1 MPPAPP
7 RRTTSLLPPP
17 SSSGLPSSGSH
28 RAQLLGGFDASLML
42 HDHPMKAIGGVL
54 CASGGEPLPVGS
66 RDLGFHELP
75 PSADR
80 TSRVGSTQPIRLVP
94 HRVFAAAPPSSA
106 RRAAIGSRRHVHRP
120 PLRGNYK
127 KPNSGPAGSRLL
139 RRPGGQ
145 LLLGR
150 RDVRYRQIPVGEQ
163 YLEAALFLSPVG
175 DLVRPG
181 LLDSGRLL
189 GAGRGRQG
197 RVLESDGH
205 AIIPARVFSHV
216 V

>member
-80 TSRVGSTQPIRLVP
+80 TSRVGSTQSIRLVP
-94 HRVFAAAPPSSA
+94 HRMFAAAPRSSA
-106 RRAAIGSRRHVHRP
+106 RRAAIGCPRHVHRP

-127 KPNSGPAGSRLL
+127 KPNSEPAGSHLL
-139 RRPGGQ
+139 RHAGAQR
-145 LLLGR
+145 LHDWR
-150 RDVRYRQIPVGEQ
+150 YVRYRVI
-163 YLEAALFLSPVG
+163 
-175 DLVRPG
+175 
-181 LLDSGRLL
+181 
-189 GAGRGRQG
+189 AGG
-197 RVLESDGH
+197 
-205 AIIPARVFSHV
+205 
-216 V
+216 

>member
-94 HRVFAAAPPSSA
+94 HRMFAAAPPSSA
-106 RRAAIGSRRHVHRP
+106 RRAAIGSRRHVHRHRYVGTIRNPTLSP
-120 PLRGNYK
+120 PV
-127 KPNSGPAGSRLL
+127 PACYGVPVGSYCLAGVMSVTGRSQWASSISKRRCSSRL
-139 RRPGGQ
+139 
-145 LLLGR
+145 
-150 RDVRYRQIPVGEQ
+150 
-163 YLEAALFLSPVG
+163 
-175 DLVRPG
+175 
-181 LLDSGRLL
+181 
-189 GAGRGRQG
+189 
-197 RVLESDGH
+197 
-205 AIIPARVFSHV
+205 
-216 V
+216 